1 MPAHSYS
8 SPLEARFEGRADG
21 AQAVIDVAQRAAQPT
36 ALDPGHVY
44 ALAVGDRLHQVDLT
58 GPEHTGRPPRKA
70 GTTVVRDVDSFLA
83 YFDKHA
89 DDSTEV
95 YADIERRTI
104 TAVLDAHT
112 AEDARWG
119 SHRLE
124 LRLRETSAWNA
135 WMALDNHLVSQA
147 KFAEFIEDNLLDLV
161 EPTAATMLELAESFE
176 ATTSA
181 EFQSSQRLDSGQ
193 RRFSYVED
201 VKAKAGHKGDIT
213 IPATLTLALRPF
225 EGAEPYAVTAR
236 FKYRL
241 DRQQGSLSLGFKI
254 ERPEDTLT
262 SAFKDLRT
270 LIDDGIPEGIAVL
283 NGAPASR

>member
-1 MPAHSYS
+1 MAYPSHTST
-8 SPLEARFEGRADG
+8 LDARLEGRTDG
-21 AQAVIDVAQRAAQPT
+21 TQAVIDIAQRAGQPK
-36 ALDPGHVY
+36 ALEPGHVY
-44 ALAVGDRLHQVDLT
+44 AFAVGDRLQQVDLT
-58 GPEHTGRPPRKA
+58 GPEHTGKPPRKS

-89 DDSTEV
+89 DENTEV
-95 YADIERRTI
+95 YADFERRTI
-104 TAVLDAHT
+104 TAILDAHT
-112 AEDARWG
+112 ATDARWG
-119 SHRLE
+119 GHRLTLA
-124 LRLRETSAWNA
+124 LRTTPAWDA
-135 WMALDNHLVSQA
+135 WMGMDNSLVTQA
-147 KFAEFIEDNLLDLV
+147 KFAEFIEDNLVDLV

-193 RRFSYVED
+193 RKFSYVED

-225 EGAEPYAVTAR
+225 EGTEPYKVTAR

-254 ERPEDTLT
+254 ERPEDILT
-262 SAFKDLRT
+262 AAFTDIRT
-270 LIDDGIPEGIAVL
+270 LIDNGIPEEIAVL
-283 NGAPASR
+283 NGAPSSR